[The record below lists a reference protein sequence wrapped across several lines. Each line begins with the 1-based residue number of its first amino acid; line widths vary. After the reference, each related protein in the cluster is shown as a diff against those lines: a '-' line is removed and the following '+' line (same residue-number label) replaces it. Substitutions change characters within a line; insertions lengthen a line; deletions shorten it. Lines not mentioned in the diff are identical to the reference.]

1 MKLPTSLFALL
12 SHALV
17 ASASYYW
24 DVARVGTVDSF
35 TWTPPFPGDGSALVG
50 YTSCE
55 SKAYFNG
62 TQYKYIDLN
71 EGDDRELVLMEYKDV
86 PEAARDWI
94 EAQMK
99 DEALRA
105 KRFMTILGKPGADG
119 RAPPTRISKTCPRE
133 QDGSKCENELKNLDQ
148 YVAPVVDDKGVLA
161 WAHTLTRPDRDVG
174 KRDVS
179 FEVDARYVIETEEG
193 RAARVFWEKAHAMG
207 RRAERKRVR
216 DERQGKRELK
226 QAQRSDKDEL

>member
-50 YTSCE
+50 YTSCD
-55 SKAYFNG
+55 SKAYFNA

-71 EGDDRELVLMEYKDV
+71 EVPPVGLFPWAPAIRHLFNTRAYPGTWHGVNFKGDDRELVLMEYKDV

-99 DEALRA
+99 DEAMRA

-119 RAPPTRISKTCPRE
+119 RAPAYADIENMSPENKMFIFAPGELYNFLPLWVAK
-133 QDGSKCENELKNLDQ
+133 GSKCDGKLFILLRL
-148 YVAPVVDDKGVLA
+148 YR
-161 WAHTLTRPDRDVG
+161 TR
-174 KRDVS
+174 
-179 FEVDARYVIETEEG
+179 YG
-193 RAARVFWEKAHAMG
+193 RTR
-207 RRAERKRVR
+207 
-216 DERQGKRELK
+216 
-226 QAQRSDKDEL
+226 